1 MLARN
6 ISERKKTD
14 ESLRQSEKKFR
25 DFFDNT
31 PVYCYMVSPEGKIQ
45 EINKSALKALG
56 YTREE
61 LLGKPLIST
70 VYASSSQRKAKKLV
84 EKWKKGKDIKDEEL
98 EIITK
103 KGKKKKVVLSVYSVK
118 DLHGDLPH
126 VSVQHD
132 ITEEK
137 KADETRKKSEEKYR
151 NIVELSPDG
160 IATANMRGT
169 ITSVNRSFLELT
181 GFSEQEICRKTL
193 QQNRNPQSKRHSQIH
208 KNSGF
213 HHKRQKS
220 GKHRV

>member
-61 LLGKPLIST
+61 ILGKPLIST

-84 EKWKKGKDIKDEEL
+84 EKWKNGKDIKDEEKNL
-98 EIITK
+98 
-103 KGKKKKVVLSVYSVK
+103 
-118 DLHGDLPH
+118 
-126 VSVQHD
+126 
-132 ITEEK
+132 
-137 KADETRKKSEEKYR
+137 KKSTETSL
-151 NIVELSPDG
+151 NFPLTASP
-160 IATANMRGT
+160 
-169 ITSVNRSFLELT
+169 
-181 GFSEQEICRKTL
+181 
-193 QQNRNPQSKRHSQIH
+193 PQT
-208 KNSGF
+208 
-213 HHKRQKS
+213 
-220 GKHRV
+220 